1 MDGSDSTCKL
11 LFLLTIIFMV
21 LKLTNTITW
30 SWWFVFMP
38 LLIPI
43 GMGVLLSA
51 VMIALLMIAVILK

>member
-51 VMIALLMIAVILK
+51 VMIALLMIAIIFK

>member
-30 SWWFVFMP
+30 SWWCVFLP

-43 GMGVLLSA
+43 GIGVLLSA
-51 VMIALLMIAVILK
+51 VMIALLMIVVIFK

>member
-51 VMIALLMIAVILK
+51 VMIALLMIAVIFK

>member
-1 MDGSDSTCKL
+1 MDGSDSTCKF

-21 LKLTNTITW
+21 LKLTNAITW

-43 GMGVLLSA
+43 GIGVLLSA
-51 VMIALLMIAVILK
+51 VMMVLLMIVVIFK

>member
-43 GMGVLLSA
+43 GTGVLLSA
-51 VMIALLMIAVILK
+51 VMIALLMIAVIFK